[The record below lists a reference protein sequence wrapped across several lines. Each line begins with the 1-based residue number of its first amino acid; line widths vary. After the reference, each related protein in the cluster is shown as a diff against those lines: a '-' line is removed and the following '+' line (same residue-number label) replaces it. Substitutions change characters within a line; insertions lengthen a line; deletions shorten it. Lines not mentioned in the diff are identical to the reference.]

1 MSDRKVEYVDE
12 DRDGP
17 TLRALP
23 KGMRVS
29 IGKDLRRLQNGD
41 PAEKLQQCRP
51 LTEFGKGVVELKR
64 GAWRIVLSTVV
75 DLVRIWI
82 VCVFRKNS
90 REGDKMRKEH
100 RTLIE
105 ASLKKLT
112 GWLEP
117 PSKRQH

>member
-1 MSDRKVEYVDE
+1 VADRKVEYVDE

-23 KGMRVS
+23 KGTRVA

-64 GAWRIVLSTVV
+64 GAWRTVLSTVV
-75 DLVRIWI
+75 DPVCIWI
-82 VCVFRKNS
+82 VCVFRKNA
-90 REGDKMRKEH
+90 REGNKMRKEH
-100 RTLIE
+100 KTLIE
-105 ASLKKLT
+105 ASLKKLMA
-112 GWLEP
+112 WLEP
-117 PSKRQH
+117 PSKRPH